1 MAISV
6 AVPVGEKTGDRLI
19 EALAPKIRMMKVG
32 HATDPESEMGSVI
45 TAEAKQRITHLIG
58 EGVKEGQKLVVDG
71 RGLELQGYK
80 RRFFLGAFLFDRVTK
95 DMTIY
100 KTEIFGPVL
109 CVAAREPAMWMLPIS
124 STATNTATAPPSL
137 PATEIR
143 LAPSPLRSKSA
154 WSASMYRSR
163 FRLPIIP
170 SEGGNGRF
178 SRHFIY
184 GPEGERFYTRLKTM
198 SARWPTGIRAGA
210 EFNFPSLK

>member
-109 CVAAREPAMWMLPIS
+109 CVAARE
-124 STATNTATAPPSL
+124 
-137 PATEIR
+137 R
-143 LAPSPLRSKSA
+143 LCGS
-154 WSASMYRSR
+154 YRSR
-163 FRLPIIP
+163 QQQRIRQRRRHLCPRRRYGSRLRRFDRNRHGRHQCTDPGSGCLLFLRRVETVAFRVTSSTVPRACA
-170 SEGGNGRF
+170 S
-178 SRHFIY
+178 
-184 GPEGERFYTRLKTM
+184 TR
-198 SARWPTGIRAGA
+198 A
-210 EFNFPSLK
+210 